1 VPVDRPASRRA
12 LAANV
17 ALALVFAALVGALF
31 LVVVLLVDVWRFSPL
46 EAAAVV
52 TVLPAATI
60 VGGRVERAL
69 AGASGAAVG
78 ALTLAAGLLGLAL
91 LPASSVALV
100 AASLA
105 LCGAGLGLALPFA
118 TRVSLEGGSLAGAGA
133 RSIGARHAG
142 LVLALVLVAPLL
154 ASEVETA
161 AERAALASAAAVLD
175 APVGIGDKVSL
186 ALALDREIDEAPK
199 GSLPDV
205 EAAFEGR
212 EGSGVADL
220 RDELVD
226 TLEATLTRGFRSS
239 FALAALFALLATVP
253 LLFLRR
259 RA

>member
-1 VPVDRPASRRA
+1 MASRRA

-17 ALALVFAALVGALF
+17 ALGLVFAALVGALF
-31 LVVVLLVDVWRFSPL
+31 LVVVMLVDIWRLSPL

-52 TVLPAATI
+52 TTLPAATI
-60 VGGRVERAL
+60 AGGRLERPLSGAFG
-69 AGASGAAVG
+69 AVVGAS
-78 ALTLAAGLLGLAL
+78 TLAAGLLGLGL
-91 LPASSVALV
+91 LPASSVVLV
-100 AASLA
+100 IASLA

-118 TRVSLEGGSLAGAGA
+118 TRASLEGGSLATAGA

-161 AERAALASAAAVLD
+161 AERAALASTAAVLD

-205 EAAFEGR
+205 AAAFEGR
-212 EGSGVADL
+212 EGSGVEAL
-220 RDELVD
+220 HDELAD
-226 TLEATLTRGFRSS
+226 TLEATLTRSFRSS
-239 FALAALFALLATVP
+239 FALSALFALLASAPP
-253 LLFLRR
+253 LLLRR
-259 RA
+259 RP